1 MVYYVSHCYQG
12 DPDNISKAAK
22 ITHDLQINDQNNCY
36 FCPLLA
42 FSHMEYGEI
51 GYEQEM
57 ELCLD
62 LLSVCDALIVASQV
76 SEGVRREIE
85 FAKMV
90 NMEVI
95 HIAETDWRIRF

>member
-12 DPDNISKAAK
+12 NPDNISKAAK
-22 ITHDLQINDQNNCY
+22 ITHDLQMNDQNNCY
-36 FCPLLA
+36 ICPLLA

-62 LLSVCDALIVASQV
+62 LLSVCDGLIVASNV
-76 SEGVRREIE
+76 SDGVRREIE

-95 HIAETDWRIRF
+95 CLAETD

>member
-12 DPDNISKAAK
+12 DPENVRKAAK
-22 ITHDLQINDQNNCY
+22 ITHDLQMADQNNCY
-36 FCPLLA
+36 ICPLLA

-85 FAKMV
+85 FAKMI

-95 HIAETDWRIRF
+95 YLAETD

>member
-12 DPDNISKAAK
+12 DPKNVLKAAK
-22 ITHDLQINDQNNCY
+22 ITHDLQMADQNNCY
-36 FCPLLA
+36 VCPLLV
-42 FSHMEYGEI
+42 FSHMGYDEI
-51 GYEQEM
+51 GHEPEM

-62 LLSVCDALIVASQV
+62 LLSVCDYLIVTSHV
-76 SEGVRREIE
+76 SDGVRREIE

-95 HIAETDWRIRF
+95 YLAETD

>member
-12 DPDNISKAAK
+12 NQENVRNAAK
-22 ITHDLQINDQNNCY
+22 ITHDLQMADRNNCY
-36 FCPLLA
+36 ICPLLA

-62 LLSVCDALIVASQV
+62 LLSVCDAIIVASKV

-95 HIAETDWRIRF
+95 YLAETD

>member
-1 MVYYVSHCYQG
+1 M
-12 DPDNISKAAK
+12 NRNLK
-22 ITHDLQINDQNNCY
+22 IQLPSRMADQNNCY
-36 FCPLLA
+36 ICPLLA

-62 LLSVCDALIVASQV
+62 LLSVCDAIIVASKV

-95 HIAETDWRIRF
+95 YLAETD

>member
-22 ITHDLQINDQNNCY
+22 ITHDLQMNDQNNCY
-36 FCPLLA
+36 VCPLLV
-42 FSHMEYGEI
+42 FSHMGYDEI
-51 GYEQEM
+51 GYELEM

-62 LLSVCDALIVASQV
+62 LLSVCDALIVASKV
-76 SEGVRREIE
+76 IEGVRREIE

-95 HIAETDWRIRF
+95 YLVETD

>member
-12 DPDNISKAAK
+12 DTDNIRKAAK
-22 ITHDLQINDQNNCY
+22 ITHDLQMADQNNCY
-36 FCPLLA
+36 ICPLLA

-62 LLSVCDALIVASQV
+62 LLSVCDALIVASKV

-95 HIAETDWRIRF
+95 YITETD

>member
-22 ITHDLQINDQNNCY
+22 ITHDLQMNDQNNCY
-36 FCPLLA
+36 VCPLLV
-42 FSHMEYGEI
+42 FSHMGYGEI
-51 GYEQEM
+51 GYGQEM

-62 LLSVCDALIVASQV
+62 LLSVCDALIVASKV

-95 HIAETDWRIRF
+95 YLG

>member
-1 MVYYVSHCYQG
+1 MVYYVSHYYQG
-12 DPDNISKAAK
+12 NPDNVRQAAK

-36 FCPLLA
+36 VCPLLA

-95 HIAETDWRIRF
+95 YLAETD

>member
-12 DPDNISKAAK
+12 APDNISKAAK
-22 ITHDLQINDQNNCY
+22 IAHDLQMADQNNCY
-36 FCPLLA
+36 ICPLLV
-42 FSHMEYGEI
+42 FSHMKYGEI
-51 GYEQEM
+51 GYGQEM

-62 LLSVCDALIVASQV
+62 LLSVCDALIVASKV

-95 HIAETDWRIRF
+95 YLAETD

>member
-12 DPDNISKAAK
+12 DPENVRKAAK
-22 ITHDLQINDQNNCY
+22 ITHDLQMTDENNCY
-36 FCPLLA
+36 VCPLLA

-62 LLSVCDALIVASQV
+62 LLSVCDALIVASKV

-95 HIAETDWRIRF
+95 YLDETD

>member
-22 ITHDLQINDQNNCY
+22 ITHDLQMADKNNCY
-36 FCPLLA
+36 ICPLLA
-42 FSHMEYGEI
+42 FSHMKYGEI
-51 GYEQEM
+51 GYEPEM

-62 LLSVCDALIVASQV
+62 LLSVCDGLIVASKA
-76 SEGVRREIE
+76 SDGVRREIE

-95 HIAETDWRIRF
+95 YLVKTN

>member
-12 DPDNISKAAK
+12 DPDNISKAAE

-36 FCPLLA
+36 VCPLLA

-62 LLSVCDALIVASQV
+62 LLSVCDGLIVASHV

-95 HIAETDWRIRF
+95 YLAETD